1 MMTLCKLTG
10 PQCYGAILTFLLSYR
25 SYDLLEHCL
34 PSKTRTKTRIT
45 YCSCFKTD
53 TSYDQIGQY
62 DKIYGFEIYQTMMNN
77 ILGKIQNSICKEI
90 KVGGLITQDEPI
102 LNFR

>member
-1 MMTLCKLTG
+1 MALYDDFMQVDRYSMLW
-10 PQCYGAILTFLLSYR
+10 AILTFLLSYR

-77 ILGKIQNSICKEI
+77 ILGKIQNLICKEI
-90 KVGGLITQDEPI
+90 MRTAST
-102 LNFR
+102 